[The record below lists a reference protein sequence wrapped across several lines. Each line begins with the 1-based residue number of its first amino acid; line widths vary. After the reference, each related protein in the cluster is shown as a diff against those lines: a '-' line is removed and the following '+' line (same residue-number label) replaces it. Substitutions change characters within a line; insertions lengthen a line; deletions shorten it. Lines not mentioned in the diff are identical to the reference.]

1 MIGIKDVIGVIKAR
15 QAEIAFSLGVGNAS
29 TWESYQRFVGVYL
42 GHQEVLDAINKML
55 NEEQER
61 ENDK

>member
-1 MIGIKDVIGVIKAR
+1 MIGIRDVISAIKAR

-55 NEEQER
+55 EEEEAKNNEY
-61 ENDK
+61 

>member
-1 MIGIKDVIGVIKAR
+1 
-15 QAEIAFSLGVGNAS
+15 LGAGNAS

-55 NEEQER
+55 NEEQEK

>member
-15 QAEIAFSLGVGNAS
+15 QAEIAFSLGAGNAS

>member
-15 QAEIAFSLGVGNAS
+15 QSEIAFSLGAGNAS
-29 TWESYQRFVGVYL
+29 TWEMYQRVVGIYL

-55 NEEQER
+55 EEE
-61 ENDK
+61 EAKSDEY

>member
-15 QAEIAFSLGVGNAS
+15 QSEIAFSLGAGNAS
-29 TWESYQRFVGVYL
+29 TWETYQRVVGIYL

>member
-15 QAEIAFSLGVGNAS
+15 QSKIAFSLGAGNAS
-29 TWESYQRFVGVYL
+29 TWETYQRVVGIYL

>member
-15 QAEIAFSLGVGNAS
+15 QAEIAFSLGAGNAS
-29 TWESYQRFVGVYL
+29 TWETYQRVVGIYL